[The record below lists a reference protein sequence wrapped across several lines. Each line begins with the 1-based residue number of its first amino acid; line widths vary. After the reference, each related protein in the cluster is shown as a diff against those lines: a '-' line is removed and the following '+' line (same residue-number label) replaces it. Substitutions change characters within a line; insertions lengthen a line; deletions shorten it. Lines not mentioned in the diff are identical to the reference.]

1 MDIFF
6 NPPRERWS
14 ELCRRAGGDN
24 RSVTERV
31 EAIVERVAREGDKAL
46 YALADE
52 IDGVRL
58 SSLKVSEEEFA
69 EAEQAVGEELKRAID
84 VAVANISA
92 FHRAQMPHE
101 VRVETVTGVVC
112 IQRPV
117 PIRRVGLYI
126 PGGTAPLFS
135 TVLMLALPASIAGC
149 GEVVMCTPTN
159 RSGRVAA
166 EVLYAARRCG
176 VGAVYKTGGAQA
188 VAAMAYGTE
197 SIPKVDKI
205 FGPGNRYVTAAKQ
218 LVSGRNTSID
228 MPAGPSE
235 VMVMADTSAV
245 PSFVAADMLSQAEHG
260 RDSQAM
266 VVCDDRSFAEAVA
279 AEVGRQAAALSRA
292 GFVAESLS
300 HSRVVVFDGREQM
313 VDFANMYAA
322 EHLIVMMRDAWSIV
336 DRITAAG
343 SVFVGAYS
351 PESAGDYASGT
362 NHTLPTSGWAHSC
375 SGVNIDSF
383 MRKMTIQELSREGL
397 SLLAPTIIA
406 MADAEGLQ
414 AHAEAV
420 RVRMNDNAK
429 LYAEYGKK

>member
-1 MDIFF
+1 MDMFI

-14 ELCRRAGGDN
+14 ELCRRAGSDD
-24 RSVTERV
+24 RDVAARV
-31 EAIVERVAREGDKAL
+31 EAIVDRVAREGDKAL
-46 YALADE
+46 YALAEE

-58 SSLKVSEEEFA
+58 TALRVSEEEFSAA
-69 EAEQAVGEELKRAID
+69 ERAVGDELKRAID

-92 FHRAQMPHE
+92 FHRAQLPHE
-101 VRVETVTGVVC
+101 VRVETAPGVTC

-117 PIRRVGLYI
+117 PIRRVGLYV

-149 GEVVMCTPTN
+149 GEVVMCTPTD
-159 RSGRVAA
+159 RYGCVAA

-176 VGAVYKTGGAQA
+176 VGAVYKAGGAQA

-205 FGPGNRYVTAAKQ
+205 FGPGNRYVTVAKQ

-235 VMVMADTSAV
+235 VMVMADGSAS

-266 VVCDDRSFAEAVA
+266 VVCDTRSLAEAVV
-279 AEVGRQAAALSRA
+279 AEVERQAAALSRA
-292 GFVAESLS
+292 GYVAESLS
-300 HSRVVVFDGREQM
+300 HSRVVVFDERQAM

-343 SVFVGAYS
+343 SVFVGQYS

-397 SLLAPTIIA
+397 ATLAPTIVA

-429 LYAEYGKK
+429 

>member
-1 MDIFF
+1 MDMFI

-14 ELCRRAGGDN
+14 ELCRRAGSDD
-24 RSVTERV
+24 RDVAARV
-31 EAIVERVAREGDKAL
+31 EAIVDRVAREGDKAL
-46 YALADE
+46 YALAEE

-58 SSLKVSEEEFA
+58 TALRVSEEEFA
-69 EAEQAVGEELKRAID
+69 AAERAVSDELKRAID

-92 FHRAQMPHE
+92 FHRAQLPHE
-101 VRVETVTGVVC
+101 VRVETAPGVTC

-117 PIRRVGLYI
+117 PIRRVGLYV

-149 GEVVMCTPTN
+149 GEVVMCTPTDRN
-159 RSGRVAA
+159 GCVAA

-176 VGAVYKTGGAQA
+176 VGAVYKAGGAQA

-205 FGPGNRYVTAAKQ
+205 FGPGNRYVTVAKQ

-235 VMVMADTSAV
+235 VMVMADGSAS

-266 VVCDDRSFAEAVA
+266 VVCDTRSLAEAVV
-279 AEVGRQAAALSRA
+279 AEVERQAAALSRA
-292 GFVAESLS
+292 GYVAESLS
-300 HSRVVVFDGREQM
+300 HSRVVVFDERQAM
-313 VDFANMYAA
+313 VNFANMYAA

-343 SVFVGAYS
+343 SVFVGQYS

-397 SLLAPTIIA
+397 ATLAPTIVA

-429 LYAEYGKK
+429 

>member
-1 MDIFF
+1 MDMFI

-14 ELCRRAGGDN
+14 ELCRRAGSDD
-24 RSVTERV
+24 RDVAARV
-31 EAIVERVAREGDKAL
+31 EAIVDRVAREGDKAL
-46 YALADE
+46 YALAEE

-58 SSLKVSEEEFA
+58 TALRVSEEEFA
-69 EAEQAVGEELKRAID
+69 AAERAVSDELKRAID

-92 FHRAQMPHE
+92 FHRAQLPHE
-101 VRVETVTGVVC
+101 VRVETAPGVTC

-117 PIRRVGLYI
+117 PIRRIGLYV

-149 GEVVMCTPTN
+149 GEVVMCTPTDRN
-159 RSGRVAA
+159 GFVAA

-176 VGAVYKTGGAQA
+176 VGAVYKAGGAQA

-205 FGPGNRYVTAAKQ
+205 FGPGNRYVTVAKQ

-235 VMVMADTSAV
+235 VMVMADGSAS

-266 VVCDDRSFAEAVA
+266 VVCDTRSLAEAVV
-279 AEVGRQAAALSRA
+279 AEVERQAAALSRA
-292 GFVAESLS
+292 GYVAESLS
-300 HSRVVVFDGREQM
+300 HSRVVVFDERQAM

-343 SVFVGAYS
+343 SVFVGQYS

-397 SLLAPTIIA
+397 ATLAPTIVA

-429 LYAEYGKK
+429 